1 MDRPVDPA
9 VSRNRT
15 LKRIGLSLV
24 VGLMLLGVFAWGPGF
39 VSPSLSRS
47 RVRTGTV
54 TIGPIEQT
62 ITASGTVVPEY
73 EQVLSSPVDARV
85 VKILKRPG
93 DVLRK
98 GDPILTLDLTEA
110 LSQVKTLDDRLSIKE
125 NEQSQLRIDLENTLI
140 GLKSQLEIKKLEA
153 QSLQLQAEQNQK
165 LRNEELLSDEEL
177 RRSEVERDKAFIE
190 MRKLAESIG
199 NAERSTG
206 AQLQGREIEMNIL
219 RQEKQDTQ
227 RKLTLATTESDRDG
241 VLTWV
246 IPEVGSTVRRG
257 ELIARIADL
266 RSFRVEATLSDI
278 HATQLS
284 AGLPARVRVNES
296 YLDGTIS
303 SVLPTIKDGVMT
315 VVIALKDKSHSLLR
329 SNLRVDVY
337 LVTSRKERA
346 LKIKRGPAVP
356 GEGRH
361 DVFVLRGDA
370 VLKTPVEFGISSFDE
385 TEVISG
391 LIDGD
396 EVIISDM
403 ADHMHRRE
411 IRLR

>member
-1 MDRPVDPA
+1 MDRPVDPT
-9 VSRNRT
+9 VNRAKT
-15 LKRIGLSLV
+15 LKRIGLCVL
-24 VGLMLLGVFAWGPGF
+24 VGLLLVGVFAWGPGF
-39 VSPSLSRS
+39 VSPSISRS
-47 RVRTGTV
+47 RIRTGLV

-98 GDPILTLDLTEA
+98 GDPIVTLDLTEA
-110 LSQVKTLDDRLSIKE
+110 ISQVKTLDDRLAIKE
-125 NEQSQLRIDLENTLI
+125 NEQSQLRINLESTLI

-153 QSLQLQAEQNQK
+153 QSLQLQAEKNQR
-165 LRNEELLSDEEL
+165 LRKENLISDEEL

-190 MRKLAESIG
+190 MKKLEESIK
-199 NAERSTG
+199 NADVSTR
-206 AQLQGREIEMNIL
+206 AQLDGREIEMNIL

-227 RKLTLATTESDRDG
+227 RKLNLATTESDRDG

-246 IPEVGSTVRRG
+246 VQEVGATVHRG
-257 ELIARIADL
+257 DLISRIADL
-266 RSFRVEATLSDI
+266 SSFRVEATLSDV

-284 AGLPARVRVNES
+284 AGLPARVRVNET

-315 VVIALKDKSHSLLR
+315 VVIGLKDKSHTLLR

-337 LVTSRKERA
+337 LVTSHKERA

-356 GEGRH
+356 AEGRCEM
-361 DVFVLRGDA
+361 FVVRGDTA
-370 VLKTPVEFGISSFDE
+370 LKTPVEFGISSFE
-385 TEVISG
+385 EAEVVSG
-391 LIDGD
+391 LIEGD
-396 EVIISDM
+396 EVIISDVT
-403 ADHMHRRE
+403 DYMHRKE

>member
-47 RVRTGTV
+47 RVRTGIV

-62 ITASGTVVPEY
+62 ITAAGTVVPEY